1 MSDGDALVVDA
12 SVGVKLLLDEEGSA
26 EARRILGQS
35 PGPRLHVPDTFFAEC
50 GHVFRCAVLRFGLP
64 PRVAE
69 RATADLALLD
79 WTSWP
84 VREMAGEA
92 VCLANARGLSVHD
105 ACYVVLSD
113 RTGAPLLT
121 ADRKLHGRLAG
132 TRHRLLPLGAWHRV
146 E

>member
-12 SVGVKLLLDEEGSA
+12 SVGVKLLLEEEGSG
-26 EARRILGQS
+26 EARRILGD
-35 PGPRLHVPDTFFAEC
+35 PRGAWLHVPDIFFAEC
-50 GHVFRCAVLRFGLP
+50 GHVFRRAVIRTGLP
-64 PRVAE
+64 PRTAE
-69 RATADLALLD
+69 RATADLALLA

-84 VREMAGEA
+84 VRGMAEEA
-92 VCLANARGLSVHD
+92 VCLANARGLAVHD

-132 TRHRLLPLGAWHRV
+132 TRHRVRGLW
-146 E
+146 EM